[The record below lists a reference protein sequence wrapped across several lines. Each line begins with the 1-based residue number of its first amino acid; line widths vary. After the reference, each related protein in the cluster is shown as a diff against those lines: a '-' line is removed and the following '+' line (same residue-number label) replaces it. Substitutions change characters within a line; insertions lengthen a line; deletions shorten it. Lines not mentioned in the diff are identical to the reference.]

1 MARFGRTLESRDVAG
16 IAEYYVTGR
25 VSGTKLEVYIY
36 EDEAQFGGE
45 NWDCRFEV
53 PDFDSQT
60 ELMDAFLKKLSEA
73 LAEKSGVTD
82 E

>member
-1 MARFGRTLESRDVAG
+1 MLSLEQRGVA
-16 IAEYYVTGR
+16 
-25 VSGTKLEVYIY
+25 
-36 EDEAQFGGE
+36 
-45 NWDCRFEV
+45 WDCRFEV